1 MSAASATLEPQALE
15 ERIMSSEEGRRWA
28 ERIAKIDPNA
38 KARFGKMTVAEMIVH
53 CRLQFEATWSGAPKP
68 VGLMGR
74 TFMKFMVLS
83 GPWPKGKTPTYPP
96 WDMAG
101 NGMKP
106 GTFTQDVKALAA
118 AAERFFAG
126 GYERQASP
134 VIGPLSEADWL
145 KLQRRHL
152 EHHLSQFG
160 A

>member
-1 MSAASATLEPQALE
+1 MTSD
-15 ERIMSSEEGRRWA
+15 EGRRWA

-38 KARFGKMTVAEMIVH
+38 KARWGKMTVAQMVVH
-53 CRLQFEATWSGAPKP
+53 CRLQLEATWGGPPSPK

-74 TFMKFMVLS
+74 TFMKWMVLS

-96 WDMAG
+96 WDMST
-101 NGMKP
+101 NGRKP
-106 GTFTQDVKALAA
+106 GVFAEDVNALAL
-118 AAERFFAG
+118 AAERFFTG
-126 GYERQASP
+126 GYERSASP
-134 VIGPLSEADWL
+134 VIGPLDEGEWL

>member
-1 MSAASATLEPQALE
+1 MSN
-15 ERIMSSEEGRRWA
+15 EEGRRWA
-28 ERIAKIDPNA
+28 ERILKIDPNA
-38 KARFGKMTVAEMIVH
+38 KARFGKMTAAEMVVH
-53 CRLQFEATWSGAPKP
+53 CRLQFEATWAAAQPKP

-83 GPWPKGKTPTYPP
+83 GPWPKGKTPTYPA
-96 WDMAG
+96 WDMSSNGVRPG
-101 NGMKP
+101 N
-106 GTFTQDVKALAA
+106 FAEDVKLLAA

-126 GYERQASP
+126 GYERTHSP
-134 VIGPLSEADWL
+134 VIGPLTDGDWL